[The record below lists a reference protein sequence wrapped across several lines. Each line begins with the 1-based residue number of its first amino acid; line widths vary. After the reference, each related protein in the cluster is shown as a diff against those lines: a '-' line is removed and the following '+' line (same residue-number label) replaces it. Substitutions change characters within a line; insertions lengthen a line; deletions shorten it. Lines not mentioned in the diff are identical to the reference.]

1 MWRIL
6 ALVSLAAGC
15 GAHLGDGD
23 QNGNRADANNNGS
36 SDSNGSNGGRMD
48 AAVDAPPA
56 CANGRVLYLNF
67 DGVTI
72 TQGSPSD
79 ATVNRTNWLTNAS
92 AAVPPYHQGS
102 GTRAADI
109 TSIVDGAKL
118 RLQGTPIQVVTA
130 RPPAG
135 SKYVM
140 IVFGGTRAAD
150 GGTVGTQY
158 TYATNEHDCGDV
170 VKNDLGWISDVPAV
184 DLVPDLVM
192 GTIGWGVGLNGT
204 NNVNDCMC
212 GWANAC
218 SNAAGACTI
227 SASIASTT
235 SSGNTT
241 CANQNPQN
249 EVAAFSTGFC
259 Q

>member
-6 ALVSLAAGC
+6 ALASLAAGC
-15 GAHLGDGD
+15 GASLGDGPD
-23 QNGNRADANNNGS
+23 QHQNSDANGS
-36 SDSNGSNGGRMD
+36 SDGSGSNGGRMD
-48 AAVDAPPA
+48 AGVDAPPA
-56 CANGRVLYLNF
+56 CANGRVVYLNF

-79 ATVNRTNWLTNAS
+79 ATANRTNWLTNAS

-102 GTRAADI
+102 GTRATDI
-109 TSIVDGAKL
+109 TSIIDGTKL
-118 RLQGTPIQVVTA
+118 RLQGTPIQVVTS
-130 RPPAG
+130 RPATG
-135 SKYVM
+135 KYVM

-158 TYATNEHDCGDV
+158 TYATNEHDCGDL
-170 VKNDLGWISDVPAV
+170 VKNDLGWVSDVPAV
-184 DLVPDLVM
+184 SYVPDLVM
-192 GTIGWGVGLNGT
+192 GAIGWGVGLNGT
-204 NNVNDCMC
+204 NAPTDCMC
-212 GWANAC
+212 AWANGC
-218 SNAAGACTI
+218 TEDPNAACTL